1 MIVFMGVAG
10 SGKSAQG
17 RLLADRLGYPW
28 LSTGEFLRM
37 LISGQRRRQML
48 EGKLLDDAEIISLVQ
63 KIFRIVDTHHE
74 FVMDGFPRTVA
85 QADWLLTQRKHGQL
99 HITAVIHLQA
109 SEEVVLER
117 LLSRGR
123 QDDQKA
129 VILERFR
136 EYELATQP
144 IIAEFKESGVPV
156 FEVNGEG
163 EVEAIHEDIVR
174 AIASTGLTD
183 VHQD

>member
-1 MIVFMGVAG
+1 MIIFMGVAG

-37 LISGQRRRQML
+37 LISGERRREML

-63 KIFRIVDTHHE
+63 KIFRIVDIEHE

-85 QADWLLTQRKHGQL
+85 QADWLLSQRRHGQL
-99 HITAVIHLQA
+99 DITAVIHLQA

-123 QDDQKA
+123 QDDQA
-129 VILERFR
+129 EAIRERFR
-136 EYELATQP
+136 EYETATQP
-144 IIAEFKESGVPV
+144 IIDDLKQNGVPV
-156 FEVNGEG
+156 FEINGEG
-163 EVEAIHEDIVR
+163 DVETIHESIVR
-174 AIASTGLTD
+174 AIAS
-183 VHQD
+183 V

>member
-37 LISGQRRRQML
+37 LISGERRRQML
-48 EGKLLDDAEIISLVQ
+48 EGRLLDDAEIISLVQ
-63 KIFRIVDTHHE
+63 KIFRIVDTQHE

-85 QADWLLTQRKHGQL
+85 QADWLLSQRRHGQL
-99 HITAVIHLQA
+99 DITAVIHLQA

-123 QDDQKA
+123 QDDQA
-129 VILERFR
+129 DVIRERFR
-136 EYELATQP
+136 EYENATQP
-144 IIAEFKESGVPV
+144 IIDDLKNHGVPV
-156 FEVNGEG
+156 FEINGEG
-163 EVEAIHEDIVR
+163 DIETIHESIVK
-174 AIASTGLTD
+174 AIAS
-183 VHQD
+183 V